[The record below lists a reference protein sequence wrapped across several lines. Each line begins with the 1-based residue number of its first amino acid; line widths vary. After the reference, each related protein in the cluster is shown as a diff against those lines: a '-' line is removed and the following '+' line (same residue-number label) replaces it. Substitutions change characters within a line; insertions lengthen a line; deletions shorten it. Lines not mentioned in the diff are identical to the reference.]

1 MPTLIEAVPEE
12 LAAFKEDYRPPGVEE
27 IDPSFIHMHPA
38 VMERS
43 DFQALEEYN
52 EPVEPRILEAF
63 DYRDRADETNAA
75 AEEFVAAIRNR
86 LDREETVY
94 DKAFEIIRSKRF
106 RAGTVKQTRFEENR
120 ELFRPIMERQIA
132 DGAPFE
138 FVLPSFPF
146 KHKNPVKVS
155 RRSPDMAE
163 LLCVCRLHEVC
174 HALGRVYEPGAK
186 FVIISDGLVYRDM
199 FGVTEHETLSYRERV
214 KEMIGQLGFEAT
226 VEVTDMEDLVESRRA
241 IFDHVEERLRPVFA
255 EWWDANPDDLRR
267 ASLIQASTANVNTA
281 DSVTHDLV
289 QIATKDAIVGSE
301 EEEDRSNLETIRRE
315 TVARA
320 EKGAFEFALFLYVL
334 KEIDLVSSCYPRAV
348 RATVHP
354 KPEQWGL
361 HLVNQ
366 ESRVFPWQGVAYRN
380 PRGKWRVKYEFEVTR
395 ERAIPV
401 HVRGDD
407 EMFPFYYEHPDAAD
421 PSAGRAAPA
430 TRRS

>member
-1 MPTLIEAVPEE
+1 MPTLIEAEPAQ
-12 LAAFKEDYRPPGVEE
+12 LAGFKEEYQPPSVKE
-27 IDPSFIHMHPA
+27 INPSFIHMHPA

-52 EPVEPRILEAF
+52 EPVEPRILDSF
-63 DYRDRADETNAA
+63 DYRRQAEETIAE
-75 AEEFVAAIRNR
+75 AEEFVSAIRKR

-94 DKAFEIIRSKRF
+94 DKAFEIMRSKRF
-106 RAGTVKQTRFEENR
+106 RASTVKQTRFDENK
-120 ELFRPIMERQIA
+120 ELFRPIMERQIESEE
-132 DGAPFE
+132 PLE

-163 LLCVCRLHEVC
+163 LLCVCRLYEIC
-174 HALGRVYEPGAK
+174 HALGAIYDPGAR

-199 FGVTEHETLSYRERV
+199 FGVTEHETLNYRERV
-214 KEMIGQLGFEAT
+214 KEMIEQLGFEGA
-226 VEVTDMEDLVESRRA
+226 VEVTDMQELVESRRE
-241 IFDHVEERLRPVFA
+241 IFDFVEERMRPVFA
-255 EWWDANPDDLRR
+255 EWWDRNPDDLRR

-281 DSVTHDLV
+281 DAVTHDLV

-301 EEEDRSNLETIRRE
+301 EGEDLSNLETIKRE
-315 TVARA
+315 TVQRA

-334 KEIDLVSSCYPRAV
+334 KEIDLVSSCYPCAV

-354 KPEQWGL
+354 KPTQWGL

-380 PRGKWRVKYEFEVTR
+380 ERGKWRVKYEFEVTR

-401 HVRGDD
+401 HVRGND
-407 EMFPFYYEHPDAAD
+407 EMFPFYYEHP
-421 PSAGRAAPA
+421 SLAGQ
-430 TRRS
+430 